1 MVNNVGLPGLV
12 LLSLL
17 FGITTASAN
26 ILDFDF
32 NRTIDRLAN
41 NVFKYSIS
49 SARAFSEI
57 TYEDVRYDP
66 NLETFL
72 ISGLSLRP
80 YDLTPRNDCQIFIGS
95 ISIFGDQDY
104 YSLNDKFSIGIGNVE
119 VNEFCFPDDF
129 RTSMKMFGTERLNI
143 PQLDVEI
150 EHNYQSAATKI
161 KIYGGVADLAD
172 VNIVADF
179 DYFSV
184 TANEYFP
191 IAAKLSGLE
200 LNFYNKGLWENA
212 KQQLPPSFVNPDFL
226 SLMIE
231 EMVAPTATSI
241 LGIQLAEEF
250 VSQTNTA
257 AIAFLQNPSGLR
269 IKTEISEG
277 FPVNIDEEL
286 FSDPAQVYGKLKPR
300 ITTTND
306 AKSPVDMSDVYT
318 LIATK
323 NFQNFEL
330 NEVAAIAMGLETGL
344 GVPKN
349 ESLAVQLYE
358 IIISQGYTSYYKNL
372 INLKVRNSEFSQA
385 YLDALSWAQSG
396 DKLAASYLNKIEK
409 NIELGEI
416 IQLQTKSLLQGDEAM
431 PSETAPFDKAMAY
444 LKGDGALKSY
454 EKAYYWSIFAM
465 AAGDQRASFLVDR
478 LERLSEKLEGDDR
491 SKWSSL
497 LVKTRLEAGRDF
509 LNPN

>member
-1 MVNNVGLPGLV
+1 M
-12 LLSLL
+12 
-17 FGITTASAN
+17 
-26 ILDFDF
+26 
-32 NRTIDRLAN
+32 
-41 NVFKYSIS
+41 
-49 SARAFSEI
+49 
-57 TYEDVRYDP
+57 
-66 NLETFL
+66 
-72 ISGLSLRP
+72 
-80 YDLTPRNDCQIFIGS
+80 
-95 ISIFGDQDY
+95 
-104 YSLNDKFSIGIGNVE
+104 
-119 VNEFCFPDDF
+119 
-129 RTSMKMFGTERLNI
+129 
-143 PQLDVEI
+143 
-150 EHNYQSAATKI
+150 
-161 KIYGGVADLAD
+161 
-172 VNIVADF
+172 
-179 DYFSV
+179 
-184 TANEYFP
+184 
-191 IAAKLSGLE
+191 
-200 LNFYNKGLWENA
+200 
-212 KQQLPPSFVNPDFL
+212 
-226 SLMIE
+226 
-231 EMVAPTATSI
+231 
-241 LGIQLAEEF
+241 AEEF

-300 ITTTND
+300 ITTKSD

-323 NFQNFEL
+323 NSQNFEL

-396 DKLAASYLNKIEK
+396 DKLAPSYSNKIEK

-416 IQLQTKSLLQGDEAM
+416 IQLQTKSLLQNDEAR
-431 PSETAPFDKAMAY
+431 PSETVPFDKAMAY

-478 LERLSEKLEGDDR
+478 LERISEKLEGDDR

-497 LVKTRLEAGRDF
+497 LVKTRLEAGREF